1 MCIIF
6 TIFFVSSSTLRFVLI
21 LLFNR
26 KMTIRSLHILLIGL
40 MLFCISCRTP
50 PKADLKSFLPAGTL
64 VYAET
69 TDLAKISGVFTGNKD
84 WKALSGDGE
93 TYLSFLRDK
102 QAALGLVGFESAGEG
117 TVLQVKPKLVLLI
130 DTASSEPQAAAVA
143 ERVLQELS
151 QRFLKENG
159 EIEKQVIND
168 TQWLI
173 ITGGG
178 KKIFSAVIG
187 SVILIGN
194 NEEAVKQCLEIKKSN
209 GESLSASKELMQAG
223 ERFGAPD
230 QIAFGYVSTAGIA
243 ELANYLTVSY
253 ALKSSEN
260 VLVREMISGLMPQ
273 MLQKTV
279 SSVTWSARATG
290 SGVEDT
296 YFIETEKEFARNVS
310 QTIKAAPAATAI
322 GATDAKFIP
331 KDIYSV
337 SVYRLEEPQIA
348 WRGMVLSL
356 ATRLDQKALPLF
368 EQFSRQLL
376 KPYGIDD
383 PELFLSAVESQIVTA
398 RFDEEGNEAVVIAA
412 VKDKEKLKRAI
423 SETFDTGK
431 APVTIGGAEGW
442 ASRDGEFYAL
452 ISDGRLIIGNE
463 QSILKCLTANT
474 ETLDLPQSFLGR
486 GAIVVTRQKD
496 DTAVRILADLA
507 SRNNK
512 TVEVD
517 SYAVTETKIET
528 RGIKRRTLSAFG
540 LPGEMLKQTLE

>member
-1 MCIIF
+1 
-6 TIFFVSSSTLRFVLI
+6 
-21 LLFNR
+21 
-26 KMTIRSLHILLIGL
+26 MTIRSLQILLVGL

-50 PKADLKSFLPAGTL
+50 PKAELRSFLPGGTL
-64 VYAET
+64 IYAET
-69 TDLAKISGVFTGNKD
+69 SDLAKISGVFTGNKD
-84 WKALSGDGE
+84 WKTLSDDGE
-93 TYLSFLRDK
+93 TYLSFLREK
-102 QAALGLVGFESAGEG
+102 QAALGLVGFESGGEG

-130 DTASSEPQAAAVA
+130 DTGSSESQAAAVA
-143 ERVLQELS
+143 GKVLQELS

-173 ITGGG
+173 ITSGG
-178 KKIFSAVIG
+178 KKIFSAVMG

-209 GESLSASKELMQAG
+209 GESLAANKELLQAG
-223 ERFGAPD
+223 ERYGAPD
-230 QIAFGYVSTAGIA
+230 QIAFGYVSTAGIG

-260 VLVREMISGLMPQ
+260 VMVREMISGLLPE

-279 SSVTWSARATG
+279 SSAAWSARATG

-310 QTIKAAPAATAI
+310 QTIKAAPAT
-322 GATDAKFIP
+322 GATGAKFVP
-331 KDIYSV
+331 KDIYSA
-337 SVYRLEEPQIA
+337 SLYRLEEPQIA

-356 ATRLDQKALPLF
+356 ATRMDQKALPMF

-383 PELFLSAVESQIVTA
+383 PELFLSATGSQIVTA

-412 VKDKEKLKRAI
+412 IKDKEKLKRAI

-431 APVTIGGAEGW
+431 APVKIGGAEGAEGW
-442 ASRDGEFYAL
+442 ASRDGAFYAL
-452 ISDGRLIIGNE
+452 ISDGSLIIGNE
-463 QSILKCLTANT
+463 QGVLKCLAANT
-474 ETLDLPQSFLGR
+474 ETLDLPQSFSNLSGG

-496 DTAVRILADLA
+496 DTAVRILSDLA

-512 TVEVD
+512 TVEVN
-517 SYAVTETKIET
+517 SYAVTETRIET

-540 LPGEMLKQTLE
+540 LLGEMLKQTLE